1 MAFTDDL
8 NEKIS
13 NVGREMSQMVKD
25 MSGKAKDLSDI
36 AKLKMEVR
44 NKEAMLREQYMK
56 LGKKYYNEYHYQENM
71 DAQDT
76 IDLISDLLTEIDQI
90 NVQILEIKKS
100 KTCPN
105 CGAIIDEDAEY
116 CSSCGAK
123 TVIITED

>member
-44 NKEAMLREQYMK
+44 NREAMLREQYMK
-56 LGKKYYNEYHYQENM
+56 LGKKYYNEYYK
-71 DAQDT
+71 
-76 IDLISDLLTEIDQI
+76 ISDTNLYISGGIGNSVLNFRLFNRPSFNLYRLVD
-90 NVQILEIKKS
+90 K
-100 KTCPN
+100 
-105 CGAIIDEDAEY
+105 
-116 CSSCGAK
+116 
-123 TVIITED
+123 